1 VVRQPSPI
9 DAYLATV
16 PADRRAALVRLR
28 RAIHAAAPGAEE
40 CLSYRIPAFRV
51 DGEVVAGFLA
61 TAKGCSY
68 FPFSGNVLAALAADL
83 EGYGGTPG
91 SLHFSPAKGL
101 PAALVKKLVRAKL
114 AEVKEKAEAK
124 QKVLARK
131 AKRKG

>member
-1 VVRQPSPI
+1 MARQTSPI

-16 PADRRAALVRLR
+16 PDDRRAALERLR

-40 CLSYRIPAFRV
+40 CLSYRMPAFRV

-68 FPFSGNVLAALAADL
+68 FPFSGSVLATLAEEVA
-83 EGYGGTPG
+83 GYGGTPG
-91 SLHFSPAKGL
+91 SLHFSAAKGL
-101 PAALVKKLVRAKL
+101 PAGLVKKLVRARRSEL
-114 AEVKEKAEAK
+114 RAK
-124 QKVLARK
+124 VARK